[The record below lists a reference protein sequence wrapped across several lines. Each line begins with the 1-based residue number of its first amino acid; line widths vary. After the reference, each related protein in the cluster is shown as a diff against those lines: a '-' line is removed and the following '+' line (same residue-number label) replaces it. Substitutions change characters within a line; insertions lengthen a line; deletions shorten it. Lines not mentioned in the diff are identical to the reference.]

1 MESLHSYIASDIY
14 GGARAGALGIPP
26 SLKRS
31 KFFFA
36 RIDVPQ
42 REMDEV
48 LGEFP
53 VQRMMGT
60 YPAKGSK
67 FESGANQIQQHA
79 WRHASEQPSLMA
91 LEFDDARVQ
100 LVHECSSQLKLVQ
113 RQIIIMQ

>member
-1 MESLHSYIASDIY
+1 MSAISKKVSAEVVSFDARDAVESLQSYIASDIY

-26 SLKRS
+26 SLMLS

-42 REMDEV
+42 REIDEV

-79 WRHASEQPSLMA
+79 WRHLSSL
-91 LEFDDARVQ
+91 
-100 LVHECSSQLKLVQ
+100 H
-113 RQIIIMQ
+113 